1 MFDMSQVVEELFQD
15 IEEIREAV
23 EVEAIPRLDNQAL
36 TAKQVQAVLVWQGEV
51 ELAGTQLDLVVPV
64 ELALQWKCR
73 TYKH

>member
-15 IEEIREAV
+15 IEEIREEV

-36 TAKQVQAVLVWQGEV
+36 MAKQVQAVLVWQVEV
-51 ELAGTQLDLVVPV
+51 ELGGTQLDLVVPE
-64 ELALQWKCR
+64 ELVLQWKCR

>member
-1 MFDMSQVVEELFQD
+1 MFDMSQVVEEQFQD

-23 EVEAIPRLDNQAL
+23 AVEAIPHLDNQAL
-36 TAKQVQAVLVWQGEV
+36 TAKQVQAVLVWQGEG
-51 ELAGTQLDLVVPV
+51 ELGGTQLDLVVPE